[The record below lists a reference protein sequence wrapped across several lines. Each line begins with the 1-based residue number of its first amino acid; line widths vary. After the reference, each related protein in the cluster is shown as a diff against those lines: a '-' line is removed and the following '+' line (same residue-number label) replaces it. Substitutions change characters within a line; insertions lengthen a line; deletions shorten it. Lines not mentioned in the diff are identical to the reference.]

1 MSKTLSKTGKKGQTK
16 ILLLIFLIF
25 FVISLMSNI
34 LGPIIPGIIDSFS
47 LSYGLAGFLPFSFF
61 VAYGFMSLPSG
72 LLVERWREKPV
83 LLLAFSLAALG
94 ALVFGFVPRFGAAL
108 GSLFIIGIGMA
119 MLQVVINPLLR
130 VTGGEEHFA
139 FNSVLGQLAFGAAS
153 FLSPMLYTYLN
164 NSLYQPEAPSWIRML
179 ERWVPMDMKWV
190 SVYFVFASLACLM
203 IILIGFTRFPRVE
216 LKSDEKVELGS
227 TLKNLLQKRMVWL
240 YFLGIFSYVGTEQG
254 IANWV
259 SQYLQDY
266 HGADPGTVGAQVISY
281 FWGLLTLGC
290 LLGLLLL
297 KFMDS
302 KMVLILF
309 TAAGILTLLTGLL
322 ASGNLVLYAFAF
334 SGFCL
339 SVMWSIL
346 ISLALNSVDFA
357 HGTFAGLL
365 CSGIMGGAVVPL
377 VIGGLADVLGLQT
390 AMFFLFIPLGFIL
403 FIGIWAKPLVSNSRV
418 SSIQE
423 LFKGGSN
430 A

>member
-1 MSKTLSKTGKKGQTK
+1 MPGQEVGTQKNKQTK

-34 LGPIIPGIIDSFS
+34 LGPIIPGIIESFS
-47 LSYGLAGFLPFSFF
+47 LSYGLAGFLPFAFF
-61 VAYGFMSLPSG
+61 VAYGVMSLPSG

-94 ALVFGFVPRFGAAL
+94 ALLFGFNPRFGSAL
-108 GSLFIIGIGMA
+108 GSLFIIGMGMA

-153 FLSPMLYTYLN
+153 FLSPMLYSYMDQ
-164 NSLYQPEAPSWIRML
+164 SLFTPEAPAWISLL
-179 ERWVPMDMKWV
+179 EEWVPVEMKWV
-190 SVYFVFASLACLM
+190 SVYFVFALLAGIMLL
-203 IILIGFTRFPRVE
+203 LIGFTNFPKVE
-216 LKSDEKVELGS
+216 LKDDEKVELGK
-227 TLKNLLQKRMVWL
+227 TLKNLLGKRMVWL

-259 SQYLQDY
+259 SQFLQDY
-266 HGADPGTVGAQVISY
+266 HGVDPSIGGAKVISY

-290 LLGLLLL
+290 LLGLVLL

-302 KMVLILF
+302 KLVLVLFSCTAILS
-309 TAAGILTLLTGLL
+309 LLTGLL
-322 ASGNLVLYAFAF
+322 AEGNLVLIAFAF

-365 CSGIMGGAVVPL
+365 CSGIVGGAIVPL
-377 VIGGLADVLGLQT
+377 VIGGLADFIGLQA
-390 AMFFLFIPLGFIL
+390 AMFFLFIPLGYIL
-403 FIGIWAKPLVSNSRV
+403 FIGIWARPLVSNSRV
-418 SSIQE
+418 RSLKE
-423 LFKGGSN
+423 LFN
-430 A
+430 